1 MKLRR
6 RYWNSSHYLLHC
18 SYDLQERKT
27 LLNTVS
33 YVVPNVSDFHNAQ
46 LTEIFLYGNE
56 DLDNINNTSILDVT
70 INYSIETKR
79 FDARLFWYSPDSM
92 ALTWILIL
100 KFMFLFFFLF
110 CFCYDYSFIIFR
122 LILNILYAYF
132 FVPRYMTT
140 YICITG
146 DCNFIRLIEKKITD
160 IFKQIYT
167 IHKMN
172 FSIESF
178 FSKCDQ
184 TTGKSG
190 FGHI

>member
-92 ALTWILIL
+92 ALTLILIL

-122 LILNILYAYF
+122 LILNISYAYF
-132 FVPRYMTT
+132 FCSQVYYNIYM
-140 YICITG
+140 Y
-146 DCNFIRLIEKKITD
+146 NWWL
-160 IFKQIYT
+160 
-167 IHKMN
+167 
-172 FSIESF
+172 
-178 FSKCDQ
+178 
-184 TTGKSG
+184 
-190 FGHI
+190 